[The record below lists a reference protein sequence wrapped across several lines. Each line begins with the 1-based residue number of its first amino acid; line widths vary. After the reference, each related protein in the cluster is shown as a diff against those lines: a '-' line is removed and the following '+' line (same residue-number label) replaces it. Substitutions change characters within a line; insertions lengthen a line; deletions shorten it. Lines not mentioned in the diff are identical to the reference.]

1 MSLCRVRGDSE
12 GRLSTAQQ
20 ASLRRFSESTGRVV
34 TLGDACPHPR
44 PAGKMAGLIGP
55 PRSAASRGGEV
66 RASLRPHSQ
75 EKRQGSH
82 RVTEEVCISCSRSMV
97 MSSSSCSSCTFEISS
112 VCAMKGVQEE

>member
-34 TLGDACPHPR
+34 TLGDACPDPR

-55 PRSAASRGGEV
+55 PRSAGKQRRRGAGEPPPAFAGKASGLSSGDRG
-66 RASLRPHSQ
+66 
-75 EKRQGSH
+75 
-82 RVTEEVCISCSRSMV
+82 
-97 MSSSSCSSCTFEISS
+97 S
-112 VCAMKGVQEE
+112 VHLLQPFNGHVFKLLQFVHL